1 MSSAQFLKTQV
12 KILLTN
18 ISSTKCRIPA
28 RRFRKKVDDYYT
40 CGLKNCMFFKNCIFA
55 KTPKLPT
62 NMVVSSFLCCF
73 SCVFGRFNQNAILKN
88 MQFLRPQ
95 GHPFIKDV
103 RLLLSLP
110 LYVMP
115 TFPGFHW
122 AIIQN
127 YTEYTITN

>member
-1 MSSAQFLKTQV
+1 MSIGQEFEGEIHGRGHAFFIPMCTNRLPEV
-12 KILLTN
+12 KV
-18 ISSTKCRIPA
+18 
-28 RRFRKKVDDYYT
+28 RFVR
-40 CGLKNCMFFKNCIFA
+40 
-55 KTPKLPT
+55 
-62 NMVVSSFLCCF
+62 
-73 SCVFGRFNQNAILKN
+73 ILKN

-122 AIIQN
+122 AII
-127 YTEYTITN
+127 